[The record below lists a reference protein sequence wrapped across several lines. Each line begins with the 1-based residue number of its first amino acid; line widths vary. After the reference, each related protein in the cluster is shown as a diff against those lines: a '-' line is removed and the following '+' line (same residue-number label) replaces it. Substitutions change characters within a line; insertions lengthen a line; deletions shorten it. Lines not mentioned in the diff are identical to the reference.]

1 MYWTPDSVFK
11 ESDAQ
16 QKAAEVEWLHDAM
29 REKLKTASYPEK
41 IQILTLIPDKWSR
54 VYASKQFD
62 VSEYLIWTAR
72 ELKVARILAKPA
84 QKKIKHFHKKLSIY
98 SKVSMKM
105 MNTVNRCL
113 ERRTM

>member
-72 ELKVARILAKPA
+72 ELKVARILAKPP
-84 QKKIKHFHKKLSIY
+84 KK
-98 SKVSMKM
+98 
-105 MNTVNRCL
+105 R
-113 ERRTM
+113 